1 LYFRSANYIYYF
13 KCDQLFLIGKE
24 LHCTDDLKLYRADPN
39 FHQIKRK
46 HQIDCSIKIDQTH
59 AMKPF
64 TCPCPPEEPPW
75 CKGKCCNGA
84 NCKPSSS
91 GTIAIKNCVPD
102 ENTSITD
109 MLMSFKTSVP
119 SMPQDFNKNLT
130 DLVLI
135 VNAQN
140 RTKVNKI
147 EHQVSRKS
155 TKINHLY

>member
-1 LYFRSANYIYYF
+1 MYFRFSNYIYCF

-24 LHCTDDLKLYRADPN
+24 LHCTDDLKLYRGDPD
-39 FHQIKRK
+39 FRKRK
-46 HQIDCSIKIDQTH
+46 HQIDCDIKIDQTH

-64 TCPCPPEEPPW
+64 RCPCPPEQPPW
-75 CKGKCCNGA
+75 CRGQCCNGA

-91 GTIAIKNCVPD
+91 GTISIQNCVPD

-109 MLMSFKTSVP
+109 MLMSFKTSIP

-135 VNAQN
+135 FNEQN
-140 RTKVNKI
+140 RTNPK
-147 EHQVSRKS
+147 HQVPRKS
-155 TKINHLY
+155 TT